1 MAAQGTDVLF
11 TVSLIAAI
19 FMKFSVFGSNSGM
32 CPYWFGYHSHF
43 CGFEGSKF
51 TVYVDASSH
60 YPFL

>member
-19 FMKFSVFGSNSGM
+19 FMKFSVSGSNSGM
-32 CPYWFGYHSHF
+32 CPYWFGYRSHF
-43 CGFEGSKF
+43 CGFQSSKF